1 MLEPYVLGD
10 VELGGGFTQV
20 VFNFTVGPTQILS
33 GMVLALTLGVV
44 GGFFPALKAASTPVL
59 KIVAE

>member
-1 MLEPYVLGD
+1 
-10 VELGGGFTQV
+10 V
-20 VFNFTVGPTQILS
+20 VFNFTVGPPQVLS

-59 KIVAE
+59 KIGAE